1 MGIHKGLEFIF
12 LFKLF
17 GGRET
22 LLLLLLVKH
31 HLLDDAAS
39 LAVQVG
45 QLGVFGFN
53 LLRVNLRVTLKH
65 AIPPVLA
72 LLLRQHQLQHALS
85 ILVALNR
92 PQRVVHLNRF

>member
-1 MGIHKGLEFIF
+1 MGIHEGLEFIL
-12 LFKLF
+12 LFKFF

-31 HLLDDAAS
+31 HLLDDATS
-39 LAVQVG
+39 LSVQVG

-53 LLRVNLRVTLKH
+53 LLRVNLCVTLKN

-72 LLLRQHQLQHALS
+72 LLLR
-85 ILVALNR
+85 
-92 PQRVVHLNRF
+92 